1 MKKTKIEKLMN
12 VSEAATIV
20 CSLVS
25 SIITAVVF
33 TYFETCCA
41 ALFIVLSLILPIFIS
56 YMIMRGVN
64 EVMTIYLEN
73 DDKLDKRLNEE
84 LMAMTASTP
93 TVELKITEEEI
104 VKRVKR
110 TR

>member
-12 VSEAATIV
+12 VSEAATVV
-20 CSLVS
+20 CSLVA
-25 SIITAVVF
+25 SIITALVF
-33 TYFETCCA
+33 TYFETSCA